1 MASLVA
7 ADWMFWLARVVGVV
21 ALFVNLR
28 ANLRRSDNAMKRNMA
43 VASLLWSVYH
53 AMLGAFTAASISLV
67 SMSRQVLTSRLDLLG
82 GRAKILVE
90 RAYYVVSVLV
100 CAVSWHGWASLL
112 PLFGTML
119 STYGMFHL
127 RFERF
132 RWAMIVSGVFWAGSA
147 LYFHAWEALFATLV
161 STATVLV
168 GMRGVK
174 LNRLLH
180 ERKERVAGKR
190 VVAGVREAS

>member
-1 MASLVA
+1 MAA
-7 ADWMFWLARVVGVV
+7 
-21 ALFVNLR
+21 
-28 ANLRRSDNAMKRNMA
+28 
-43 VASLLWSVYH
+43 ASLLWSVYH

-67 SMSRQVLTSRLDLLG
+67 SMSRQLLTSRLDLLSS
-82 GRAKILVE
+82 RAKVLVE
-90 RAYYVVSVLV
+90 RAYYVVSMLV

-132 RWAMIVSGVFWAGSA
+132 RWAMIISGVFWAGSA

-161 STATVLV
+161 STATVLI

-174 LNRLLH
+174 LSRLLH
-180 ERKERVAGKR
+180 ERKQRDPVKRAVSIAQER
-190 VVAGVREAS
+190 S